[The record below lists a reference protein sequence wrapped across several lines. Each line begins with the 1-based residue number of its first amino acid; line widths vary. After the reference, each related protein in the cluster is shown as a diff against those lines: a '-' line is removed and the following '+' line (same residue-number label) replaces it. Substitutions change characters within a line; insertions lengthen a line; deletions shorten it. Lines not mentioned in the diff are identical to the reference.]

1 MREEHAG
8 LIPVDVV
15 VAVVVAAAA
24 VAAAAVVVVVVVVAD
39 VDVGGTGSTTRP
51 IEGCFLVGA
60 ACSGQN
66 VARHHRLH
74 C

>member
-1 MREEHAG
+1 MQEEHDD
-8 LIPVDVV
+8 LIPVAVV
-15 VAVVVAAAA
+15 VVVVVAAVVVAAAA
-24 VAAAAVVVVVVVVAD
+24 D
-39 VDVGGTGSTTRP
+39 VDVDGAGSTTRP
-51 IEGCFLVGA
+51 IYCCFLVGA